1 MFSSPGCVCAQQG
14 ELQGKDVMEEA
25 SVVISLDDDDED
37 ELRAPV
43 EATPADSKAASVL
56 SHARKRPRSD
66 GTAPDGPGAASTA
79 HHTSGSGS
87 GAASSSAVPT
97 RRTVAAAASSSTNPI
112 ELDDDSDD
120 DALEV
125 GMAGGGVS
133 SAPATS
139 SASSLPPMHAAV
151 MIDLCDEDEDEEGG
165 AFAKQLNLLFDD
177 EIQIVGERRNARAAS
192 GKAPLASTGSPV
204 DAIDLLEDC
213 DGEDGSGVGS
223 GSPDED
229 ADARMARRMQAQLD
243 ADASA
248 EEARDASDFS
258 KDEEVA
264 RRLQERLAREMAAER
279 DGELS
284 DAAVGDVLRAQR
296 NQIRGWLVKNAAQLS
311 VLDVW
316 SNPAA
321 QPGGA
326 LYAKFAAAH
335 AAARDKSVRLVFH
348 GTRDE
353 NIAKICANGLDPS
366 FRGKNGQALGKGEY
380 FAENVNISIPY
391 CAGGKRMIVFAV
403 LMDESGLTKRQ
414 NSIVVV
420 NRTEHQ
426 LPMFVISF
434 EMKAGGHSAWAQM
447 ALPGGLGGGI
457 GGSAAAALMSQIR
470 AGGGGSA
477 AALAQL
483 RSMFGIAPIGAMP
496 LPVPPPRGRG
506 KARAPAA
513 GRQRR

>member
-1 MFSSPGCVCAQQG
+1 
-14 ELQGKDVMEEA
+14 
-25 SVVISLDDDDED
+25 
-37 ELRAPV
+37 
-43 EATPADSKAASVL
+43 
-56 SHARKRPRSD
+56 
-66 GTAPDGPGAASTA
+66 
-79 HHTSGSGS
+79 
-87 GAASSSAVPT
+87 
-97 RRTVAAAASSSTNPI
+97 
-112 ELDDDSDD
+112 
-120 DALEV
+120 
-125 GMAGGGVS
+125 
-133 SAPATS
+133 
-139 SASSLPPMHAAV
+139 
-151 MIDLCDEDEDEEGG
+151 
-165 AFAKQLNLLFDD
+165 
-177 EIQIVGERRNARAAS
+177 
-192 GKAPLASTGSPV
+192 
-204 DAIDLLEDC
+204 
-213 DGEDGSGVGS
+213 
-223 GSPDED
+223 
-229 ADARMARRMQAQLD
+229 MQAQLD

-264 RRLQERLAREMAAER
+264 GCRSASRARWRRSATV
-279 DGELS
+279 S
-284 DAAVGDVLRAQR
+284 FDAAVGDVLRAQR
-296 NQIRGWLVKNAAQLS
+296 NQIRGWLVNAAQLS

-391 CAGGKRMIVFAV
+391 CAGGKRMIV
-403 LMDESGLTKRQ
+403 SRCSWTKAGRQRQ

-434 EMKAGGHSAWAQM
+434 EMKAGT
-447 ALPGGLGGGI
+447 LGVGADGAPWQA
-457 GGSAAAALMSQIR
+457 SAAA
-470 AGGGGSA
+470 SA
-477 AALAQL
+477 AARPQPRCRRRRRRRWQCRRACAPC
-483 RSMFGIAPIGAMP
+483 SMFGIAPIGAMP

-506 KARAPAA
+506 RHGHPRQGASGAEGRVSPRLCNADGAAQSCRPPFCHPGLCRASAVGYHVRLNCA
-513 GRQRR
+513 YEVHDSYGMDVLCVVSSRTLTNRSACYL